1 MAEISN
7 AGNYALSEA
16 EKTQIATEVIQSL
29 SNDFSAGTLSLS
41 ISDKD
46 KADII
51 AEVLAQL
58 KADSQ
63 QVRTLPQVTD
73 LTGLTSL
80 PAVNSDNS
88 IVTVPLTL
96 FAQTHPQEITGQ
108 TDIDI
113 LVAQGKID
121 SNQIYFT
128 PVDEE

>member
-1 MAEISN
+1 M
-7 AGNYALSEA
+7 
-16 EKTQIATEVIQSL
+16 
-29 SNDFSAGTLSLS
+29 
-41 ISDKD
+41 
-46 KADII
+46 
-51 AEVLAQL
+51 